1 MTHTTSYMECPNS
14 GNVLDFVRSLKRI
27 VFRTQV
33 PWKYSMTE
41 INRLFYQKMHKYW
54 WLTHLHLFCFC
65 FQWVKKLTDFQHL
78 LLFRNEKKNTFPY
91 KQKKKTVR
99 IDVICGISLVFE
111 TTRTFASIRITNLS
125 ISSNDFI
132 WIGWN
137 SANVSIDLE
146 TFFSRNSIPIKSIR
160 QPNVDEC
167 VSHKS
172 PWKWCHDCSIIH
184 RKIEAFVRGMHV
196 RQRDL
201 HGIHLNPWDLSD

>member
-1 MTHTTSYMECPNS
+1 MAHTFTFVLFLFSMSQKIDRFPTFITIPEWKKKILFHTS
-14 GNVLDFVRSLKRI
+14 
-27 VFRTQV
+27 
-33 PWKYSMTE
+33 
-41 INRLFYQKMHKYW
+41 
-54 WLTHLHLFCFC
+54 
-65 FQWVKKLTDFQHL
+65 
-78 LLFRNEKKNTFPY
+78 
-91 KQKKKTVR
+91 KKKTVR

-111 TTRTFASIRITNLS
+111 TTRTVVSIRITNLS